1 MEGVLGAGGEPGA
14 WPRLHLGERPPDL
27 FYSLRF
33 CIRFCLK
40 GWLMLLKIQKFGN
53 CCPWRMRFLGISED

>member
-1 MEGVLGAGGEPGA
+1 MEGVLGVGGEFGV
-14 WPRLHLGERPPDL
+14 WFRFYLGERFFDL

-40 GWLMLLKIQKFGN
+40 GWFLLLKI
-53 CCPWRMRFLGISED
+53 